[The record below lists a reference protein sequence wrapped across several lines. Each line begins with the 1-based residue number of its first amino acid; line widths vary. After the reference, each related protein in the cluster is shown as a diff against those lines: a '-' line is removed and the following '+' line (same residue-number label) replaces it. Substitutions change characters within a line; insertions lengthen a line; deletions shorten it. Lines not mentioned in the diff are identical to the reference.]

1 MAVAERFRYR
11 VTVMALSMSPQNWTT
26 TLRHL
31 YELAKERYAS
41 GVRGANQL
49 FNEEECAALAKIGAR
64 PIELYDYVEDA
75 WAVSWETAL
84 LVMAVR
90 RDYFLSVQKGAL
102 PTEVWGNPPGRNETL
117 EGISWL
123 PRLIYKAE
131 ARLRGV
137 LHESLMYGCG
147 GDRAFFKEYDLHPAD
162 FLRVVWVAEGDRK
175 RIVRFVKTKQF

>member
-1 MAVAERFRYR
+1 MN
-11 VTVMALSMSPQNWTT
+11 PHDWTT
-26 TLRHL
+26 TVKHL
-31 YELAKERYAS
+31 YDTARERYAS
-41 GVRGANQL
+41 GVRGARNL
-49 FNEEECAALAKIGAR
+49 FNEEECAALALIGAR

-90 RDYFLSVQKGAL
+90 RDYFLTIQKGVLAS
-102 PTEVWGNPPGRNETL
+102 EVWNDPPGRSDEL

-147 GDRAFFKEYDLHPAD
+147 GDRAFFKEHDLHPAD
-162 FLRVVWVAEGDRK
+162 FLRVVWAAKGDHQW
-175 RIVRFVKTKQF
+175 IVQFVKTGRF